1 MVNYP
6 FNGNIR
12 VSKVNFL
19 RYYLGFSLGFQKSLD
34 NDLMRDFEF
43 VASEKNES
51 SCQKKSFERQ
61 KHLLAAVVVEVSRSR
76 RKNERLENVVES
88 RKKYGIAG

>member
-6 FNGNIR
+6 FNGNVG

-51 SCQKKSFERQ
+51 SCQKKVLKDKNIGWRRS
-61 KHLLAAVVVEVSRSR
+61 LLKFPIQGGRT
-76 RKNERLENVVES
+76 NV
-88 RKKYGIAG
+88 